1 MDRAD
6 EGLGLGLGLRL
17 AVGLG
22 LALGRRL
29 GVEGEDARRGRIVV
43 GAQDRADEGLE
54 LLEVERAGAILVKLL
69 DLSLHLFKTRLGR
82 V

>member
-6 EGLGLGLGLRL
+6 EGLGLGLGSGSGEGEGEGEGDGERG
-17 AVGLG
+17 GLG
-22 LALGRRL
+22 L
-29 GVEGEDARRGRIVV
+29 
-43 GAQDRADEGLE
+43 DRADEGLE